1 MIRLDSMITINN
13 SSEKQEVS
21 EKAFSLD
28 TYRINS
34 ELSSVAHTIDNLAM
48 HIESEL
54 GYSDKLL
61 TKAQKNACEMVAKKL
76 LQNINKSLTK
86 A

>member
-1 MIRLDSMITINN
+1 MITINN
-13 SSEKQEVS
+13 SSEKQAVS

-48 HIESEL
+48 HIETEL
-54 GYSDKLL
+54 SYNDKLL
-61 TKAQKNACEMVAKKL
+61 TKAQKNACEEVAKKL
-76 LQNINKSLTK
+76 LEKLNKSLTK

>member
-1 MIRLDSMITINN
+1 MITIKN
-13 SSEKQEVS
+13 SSEKQAVS

-48 HIESEL
+48 HIETEL
-54 GYSDKLL
+54 SYNDKLL

>member
-1 MIRLDSMITINN
+1 MITINN
-13 SSEKQEVS
+13 SSEKQAVS

-54 GYSDKLL
+54 GYKD
-61 TKAQKNACEMVAKKL
+61 
-76 LQNINKSLTK
+76 
-86 A
+86 

>member
-1 MIRLDSMITINN
+1 MITIKN
-13 SSEKQEVS
+13 SSEKQAVS
-21 EKAFSLD
+21 DKAYSFD

-61 TKAQKNACEMVAKKL
+61 TKAQKSACEIVAKKL
-76 LQNINKSLTK
+76 LQKLNKSLTN